1 MVKNNHQKPRSVLVY
16 LERRKTKQY
25 VGRLARNSDSKKG
38 PYEFEY
44 DLPYLLNKNAIPLG
58 PEFPLTQQKFKSEK
72 LFQTFEDRI
81 PSRKNPA
88 FVEYCAEFGID
99 PKGSDPMVLLPTIGK
114 RGASSFIF
122 EKPAGREEDLNSEA
136 INFRRSLDITLR
148 EFSAAFGF
156 STVTIQK
163 IESGKTKTS
172 EAIKR
177 LRIYAHFPHVALW
190 EVEQNKLKLH
200 WKVYEA
206 LKRKLDELA
215 NANPIASNLN
225 DRSEKP

>member
-1 MVKNNHQKPRSVLVY
+1 MVNANHSRPRIVLVY

-25 VGRLARNSDSKKG
+25 VGQLIGTPGGKKG

-58 PEFPLTQQKFKSEK
+58 PDFPLTQQKFKSEK

-88 FVEYCAEFGID
+88 YVEYCADAGID
-99 PKGSDPMVLLPTIGK
+99 PKETDPMALLPTIGK

-122 EKPAGREEDLNSEA
+122 EKPETSEDELNNEA
-136 INFRRSLDITLR
+136 MGFRRSLGITLR
-148 EFSAAFGF
+148 EFAAAFGF

-163 IESGKTKTS
+163 IESGKAKPS
-172 EAIKR
+172 EAVKR
-177 LRIYAHFPHVALW
+177 LRIYAHFPQIALW
-190 EVEQNKLKLH
+190 EIEQNKLKLH

-206 LKRKLDELA
+206 LKKRLEEITLAKLK
-215 NANPIASNLN
+215 ASGENHK
-225 DRSEKP
+225 E

>member
-1 MVKNNHQKPRSVLVY
+1 MVKNNLPKPRLILVY

-25 VGRLARNSDSKKG
+25 VGHLQRVSENKKG

-44 DLPYLLNKNAIPLG
+44 DLPYLLHKNAIPLG
-58 PEFPLTQQKFKSEK
+58 PEFPLTQQKFKSER

-99 PKGSDPMVLLPTIGK
+99 PKETDPMILLPTIGK

-122 EKPAGREEDLNSEA
+122 EKSSTDDIALGIETTGFRKKLN
-136 INFRRSLDITLR
+136 LTLR
-148 EFSAAFGF
+148 EFAAAFNF

-163 IESGKTKTS
+163 IEAGNAPNS
-172 EAIKR
+172 EAVKR
-177 LRIYAHFPHVALW
+177 LRIYAHFPSVAIW
-190 EVEQNKLKLH
+190 EIEQNKLKLH
-200 WKVYEA
+200 WKVYENI
-206 LKRKLDELA
+206 KQ
-215 NANPIASNLN
+215 NLQQLIK
-225 DRSEKP
+225 E

>member
-1 MVKNNHQKPRSVLVY
+1 MVKNNSPTKPRIVLVY

-25 VGRLARNSDSKKG
+25 VGRLIRNSESKKG

-44 DLPYLLNKNAIPLG
+44 DLPYLLNKKAIPLG
-58 PEFPLTQQKFKSEK
+58 PEFPLTKQKFKSEK

-88 FVEYCAEFGID
+88 FVEYCAEFGIEA
-99 PKGSDPMVLLPTIGK
+99 KETDPMILLPTIGK

-122 EKPAGREEDLNSEA
+122 EKIDLTEDHLYTETIGFRKKLN
-136 INFRRSLDITLR
+136 LTLR
-148 EFSAAFGF
+148 EFAAAFSF

-163 IESGKTKTS
+163 IETGKAPNS
-172 EAIKR
+172 EAVKR
-177 LRIYAHFPHVALW
+177 LRIYAHFPSVALW

-200 WKVYEA
+200 WKVYEE
-206 LKRKLDELA
+206 LKQ
-215 NANPIASNLN
+215 NL
-225 DRSEKP
+225 